1 MAGAVSRNETTRE
14 LYPMKKTV
22 IFLMVAVM
30 ATTISAQNPEESGP
44 VAASVANSPKGYTA
58 ALVLEPTTGRVL
70 FEDNADKAMPTA
82 SMAKMMT
89 LLIAMDEIKEG
100 NLQYDTPVTISAR
113 ASKMGGSQIY
123 LRAGSVWPV
132 KNLLIATMVH
142 SANDAAMALAEKI
155 AGSGESFAELMNAKA
170 QELGLKNSRFYDPH
184 GLPPSDPSMN
194 NVMSARDLAILGQ
207 ALMKYGFM
215 RQPAVIPEMEFR
227 NGTLERIYNPNRLL
241 RFYEG
246 TTGIKTG
253 YSGPAGFSVT
263 ASAKRNNME
272 LICVVMGAKTSRGP
286 ASSFEIAANLMTRAF
301 MQYKMVTPVKQGAVV
316 GQATVNDG
324 NAATVPVMAS
334 TDVKALVKR
343 GEEKGV
349 SVKFNGGAVAAP
361 VKRGQRIGTIV
372 VSRGNEK
379 LAEMPAVAAND
390 VPKQPWWKALL
401 PF

>member
-1 MAGAVSRNETTRE
+1 MRKLLIALT
-14 LYPMKKTV
+14 
-22 IFLMVAVM
+22 VAVM
-30 ATTISAQNPEESGP
+30 ATSIYAQNAEESGP
-44 VAASVANSPKGYTA
+44 VSSAVANSPKGYTA
-58 ALVLEPTTGRVL
+58 AFVMEPSTGRVL
-70 FEDNADKAMPTA
+70 FEDNADKPLPTA

-89 LLIAMDEIKEG
+89 LLITMDEIQQG
-100 NLQYDTPVTISAR
+100 NLQYDTPVTISAH
-113 ASKMGGSQIY
+113 ASKMGGSQVY
-123 LRAGSVWPV
+123 LRAGSVWPI

-155 AGSGESFAELMNAKA
+155 AGSGESFADLMNAKA
-170 QELGLKNSRFYDPH
+170 EELGLKNSHFYDPH
-184 GLPPSDPSMN
+184 GLPPSDPSRN
-194 NVMSARDLAILGQ
+194 NVMSARDLAKLGQ
-207 ALMKYGFM
+207 TLMRHPFM
-215 RQPAVIPEMEFR
+215 RQLAVIPEMEFR

-263 ASAKRNNME
+263 ASAKRNGLE

-286 ASSFEIAANLMTRAF
+286 DSSFEIAARLMNKTF
-301 MQYKMVTPVKQGAVV
+301 LQYKMVTPVKQGAVV
-316 GQATVNDG
+316 AQASVNEG
-324 NAATVPVMAS
+324 RAKSVPVMAPK
-334 TDVKALVKR
+334 DVTALVKR

-372 VSRGNEK
+372 VSRGNET
-379 LAEMPAVAAND
+379 LATMPAVAAQD
-390 VPKQPWWKALL
+390 VPKQSWWKALL

>member
-1 MAGAVSRNETTRE
+1 MRKFV
-14 LYPMKKTV
+14 
-22 IFLMVAVM
+22 VALFV
-30 ATTISAQNPEESGP
+30 AALALPVLAQNAEENGP
-44 VAASVANSPKGYTA
+44 VSPAVANSANGYTA
-58 ALVLEPTTGRVL
+58 AFVVEPSTGRVL
-70 FEDNADKAMPTA
+70 FEDNADQPLPTA

-89 LLIAMDEIKEG
+89 LLITMDEIQEG
-100 NLQYDTPVTISAR
+100 NLHYDTPVTISAH

-132 KNLLIATMVH
+132 KNLIIATMVH

-155 AGSGESFAELMNAKA
+155 AGSSESFADLMNQKA
-170 QELGLKNSRFYDPH
+170 EQLGLKNSHFYDPH
-184 GLPPSDPSMN
+184 GLPATDPKLN
-194 NVMSARDLAILGQ
+194 NVMSARDLATLGQ
-207 ALMKYGFM
+207 ALMKHPFM
-215 RQPAVIPEMEFR
+215 RQLAVIPEMEFR
-227 NGTLERIYNPNRLL
+227 NGTLQRIYNPNRLL

-272 LICVVMGAKTSRGP
+272 LIAVVMGAKTSRGP
-286 ASSFEIAANLMTRAF
+286 QSSFDIAAGLMNKAF
-301 MQYKMVTPVKQGAVV
+301 MNYKMVTPVKQGAVV
-316 GQATVNDG
+316 AQATVNEG
-324 NAATVPVMAS
+324 RVKSVPVMAPN
-334 TDVKALVKR
+334 DVRALVKR

-372 VSRGNEK
+372 VQRGNET
-379 LAEMPAVAAND
+379 LATMPAVAAQD
-390 VPKQPWWKALL
+390 VAKQSWWKSFW